1 MIEGISLGSDDY
13 PVKPFLPLELVARV
27 GAIFRRIEMAR
38 GGAGLSQSEVRAQAS
53 AFLALPKDGN
63 YAANREVYVAV
74 LGSETQV
81 SFPRDTE
88 YYADFD
94 DIYELCAELI
104 SSDTSDNIK
113 KDAVL
118 NGGRYRIVI
127 KQLNNNA
134 HTRVR
139 VILSDTAGYRTPRS

>member
-81 SFPRDTE
+81 SFPRDQLDSARKKQNTLSP
-88 YYADFD
+88 AVCAMLTA
-94 DIYELCAELI
+94 LC
-104 SSDTSDNIK
+104 
-113 KDAVL
+113 V
-118 NGGRYRIVI
+118 
-127 KQLNNNA
+127 
-134 HTRVR
+134 
-139 VILSDTAGYRTPRS
+139 